1 MSPFATLL
9 LAILLVSTTAGQ
21 LLFKAASL
29 RAQATKSRGRWWSLA
44 REPGVW
50 IGIFIYGFD
59 FVVWLAF
66 LSFVP
71 LWQAVMVANLD
82 IVLVMLCG
90 RLFFGE
96 RLSRPR
102 VIGVSL
108 ITIGVIT
115 VGYGI

>member
-1 MSPFATLL
+1 MSPFAILL

-29 RAQATKSRGRWWSLA
+29 RAQASKGRARWRKLA
-44 REPGVW
+44 REPRVW
-50 IGIFIYGFD
+50 IGILIYAFD

-90 RLFFGE
+90 RFFFGE
-96 RLSRPR
+96 RLTPPR

-108 ITIGVIT
+108 ITIGVIA
-115 VGYGI
+115 VGCGV

>member
-1 MSPFATLL
+1 MSPFAILL

-29 RAQATKSRGRWWSLA
+29 RAQATKDRTRWWSLA
-44 REPGVW
+44 REPRVW
-50 IGIFIYGFD
+50 IGILIYAFD

-66 LSFVP
+66 LSLVP

-90 RLFFGE
+90 RFFFGE
-96 RLSRPR
+96 RLTPSR

-115 VGYGI
+115 VGCGV